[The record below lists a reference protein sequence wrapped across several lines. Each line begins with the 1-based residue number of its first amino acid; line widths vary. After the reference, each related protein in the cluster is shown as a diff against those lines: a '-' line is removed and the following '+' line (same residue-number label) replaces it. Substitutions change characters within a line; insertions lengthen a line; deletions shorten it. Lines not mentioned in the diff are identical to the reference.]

1 MAKASKAEK
10 RGKAAPEAE
19 SEAASEPTIYALT
32 PKLSARIVQALDE
45 GRRKRVRRLVR
56 PLNYPDIADLIE
68 QSSTE
73 QRLRLLDY
81 IHEDFDPEVLTELDR
96 KVRSEVIAELGLESV
111 AKALVDLDS
120 DDAVELVGELDPI
133 ARQKLLAALPMRDRR
148 LLEQGLSYPED
159 SAGRLMQREFVAI
172 PSHWTVGN
180 TIDYLREAQDL
191 PDEFYDIYV
200 VDPAYRP
207 LGQANLNQILR
218 SRRPVPVTDV
228 MRPEAFAVPEEMDQ
242 EEVAFLFRQNDLTS
256 AAVTDDAG
264 RLIGTVT
271 IDDIVDVIHEE
282 AEEDIRRLAGV
293 ADESLYGAV
302 IDTTRARFR
311 WLFVNLGT
319 AILASIVIG
328 LFEATIE
335 QAVALAVLMPIVA
348 SMGGNAG
355 TQSLTVA
362 VRALATRE
370 LTATN
375 ALRVVW
381 RETLVGLVCGFAFA
395 VISAGIAW
403 FWFGSPEIG
412 MIIAAAMVI
421 TLLVAN
427 LTGTLV
433 PLGLAKMDIDPAVA
447 SAVFLT
453 TVTDIVGFFSFLGL
467 AALFLL

>member
-1 MAKASKAEK
+1 MTEAVQAVD
-10 RGKAAPEAE
+10 APE
-19 SEAASEPTIYALT
+19 EARKTFGLT
-32 PKLSARIVQALDE
+32 PKLAKKISQALDE

-56 PLNYPDIADLIE
+56 PLPYPEIADLIE
-68 QSSTE
+68 QLSNE

-81 IHEDFDPEVLTELDR
+81 IREIFDPETLTELDR
-96 KVRSEVIAELGLESV
+96 QVRSEVIAELGLDNV
-111 AKALVDLDS
+111 ARAISDLDS
-120 DDAVELVGELDPI
+120 DDAVELLGELDPI
-133 ARQKLLAALPMRDRR
+133 ARDKILAAVPLRDRR
-148 LLEQGLSYPED
+148 LLEEGLSFPED
-159 SAGRLMQREFVAI
+159 SAGRLMQREYVAV

-180 TIDYLREAQDL
+180 TIDYLREARDL

-218 SRRPVPVTDV
+218 SRRPVAVTEV
-228 MRPEAFAVPEEMDQ
+228 MRPEAFHVPAEMDQ

-256 AAVTDDAG
+256 TAVTDDAG

-282 AEEDIRRLAGV
+282 AEEDIRRMAGV
-293 ADESLYGAV
+293 ADEGIYGAV
-302 IDTTRARFR
+302 IDTTKARFR
-311 WLFVNLGT
+311 WLLVNLAT
-319 AILASIVIG
+319 AVLASIVIG
-328 LFEATIE
+328 LFQATIQ

-362 VRALATRE
+362 VRALATRD

-381 RETLVGLVCGFAFA
+381 RETLVGLVCGLAFA
-395 VISAGIAW
+395 VISAAVAW
-403 FWFGSPEIG
+403 LWFGSPELG
-412 MIIAAAMVI
+412 LIISAAMVI
-421 TLLVAN
+421 TLVVAT

-433 PLGLAKMDIDPAVA
+433 PIGLSKMDIDPAVA

-467 AALFLL
+467 AAWFLI